1 MTGVSL
7 ATFLAGIGV
16 GLAVAVPIGPM
27 GVLCIQR
34 TLAFGLVA
42 GLATGLGAATV
53 HMAFGS
59 VAALGLGATA
69 TAWLG
74 SGAQGLSLVSAGLLF
89 WFAAR
94 ILRRATVTDFD
105 LPQPRGWLHSYV
117 SAFLIGLSNPL
128 TILLFVAAI
137 PALTAS
143 GDLEAVPVLITGV
156 FLGSITWWA
165 VLSTTISLIRGR
177 LSAGAIGL
185 TNKASGLTL
194 AALGTLMLV
203 NAFRPPLQ

>member
-7 ATFLAGIGV
+7 ATFLAGVGV

-42 GLATGLGAATV
+42 GLATGFGAATV
-53 HMAFGS
+53 HLAFGS
-59 VAALGLGATA
+59 VAALGLGVTA
-69 TAWLG
+69 TA
-74 SGAQGLSLVSAGLLF
+74 SINTSAQGLTLVSAGLLF

-94 ILRRATVTDFD
+94 ILKRTTLTDPG
-105 LPQPRGWLHSYV
+105 LPQLDGWLHSYA
-117 SAFLIGLSNPL
+117 SAFLFGLSNPL

-137 PALTAS
+137 PALTAT
-143 GDLEAVPVLITGV
+143 GDLEAVPVLVTGV

-165 VLSTTISLIRGR
+165 ILSTTTALIRGR
-177 LSAGAIGL
+177 LSAGAIAL
-185 TNKASGLTL
+185 TNKASGLML
-194 AALGTLMLV
+194 AILGTLMLA
-203 NAFRPPLQ
+203 NAFRQTL

>member
-1 MTGVSL
+1 
-7 ATFLAGIGV
+7 
-16 GLAVAVPIGPM
+16 
-27 GVLCIQR
+27 
-34 TLAFGLVA
+34 
-42 GLATGLGAATV
+42 
-53 HMAFGS
+53 
-59 VAALGLGATA
+59 
-69 TAWLG
+69 
-74 SGAQGLSLVSAGLLF
+74 
-89 WFAAR
+89 
-94 ILRRATVTDFD
+94 
-105 LPQPRGWLHSYV
+105 V